1 MGTTA
6 EEFGGDLWGERMAD
20 LAERRERVY
29 QRYLQQTEDARK
41 ALAWHLELLD
51 KEHESLVGL
60 KADRLVLVRKTAG
73 PEVEKYHSADGPCG
87 WVTGR
92 GRSRSSF
99 ETRLEGEAKKMR
111 LKRCTAC
118 RW

>member
-1 MGTTA
+1 MATTA
-6 EEFGGDLWGERMAD
+6 EEFGGNLWGERMAG
-20 LAERRERVY
+20 LAERREQAY
-29 QRYLQQTEDARK
+29 QRYLQQVEGARS
-41 ALAWHLELLD
+41 ALAWHLERLD
-51 KEHESLVGL
+51 QEHESLIGL

-73 PEVEKYHSADGPCG
+73 PEVLKYHSVDYPCG

-111 LKRCTAC
+111 LKPCTAC